1 MQTVRGS
8 DSIDIRNSP
17 QANNSNA
24 VQSEEKA
31 KKAEDQPTKPDHNA
45 HHAPDHG
52 YASSERG
59 FGQPKHHAAGPGP
72 NRQAGRKPNAEKPK
86 AARSPIEQEPSVSVR
101 LKGGAS
107 QSEGYSVSS
116 YGTARPDRRS
126 VNRWGREK
134 CIGCMEK
141 LTRNPF
147 RFTKVGRFIQTI
159 LLPPLSLSLCLYLL
173 IFSLILTNLHWPVRI
188 LSKCYPNT
196 DY

>member
-147 RFTKVGRFIQTI
+147 RFTKACCSDWLKRWWWVAVIVVILFVGIIVGTVI
-159 LLPPLSLSLCLYLL
+159 ALLPAAYT
-173 IFSLILTNLHWPVRI
+173 F
-188 LSKCYPNT
+188 
-196 DY
+196 